1 MSYQDLPYT
10 YGVKTLKE
18 INDMTGMVEGDT
30 VFNSDW
36 GLIEIYSGTNWTNSQ
51 SVEMIYIQTDTSSNT
66 RGRLSHC
73 PPIPSYGDIYQ
84 RVRCPE
90 ISGTNNDD
98 QNGYYVMQCNDDSS
112 DYFASFDGYIQNA
125 YAIDDQDR
133 GIGLTIRGNNSSTEG
148 TTRMVIAF
156 MGNWNGFVAPNTNS
170 SGTSLVVTQ
179 GFFCKLSTNF
189 EQAGMLDDSISSAI
203 NTGNAGPVLQG
214 STLPAWQ
221 YLELTPP
228 DRNIPIQIQ
237 HTESA

>member
-18 INDMTGMVEGDT
+18 INDMVDMVEGDT

-90 ISGTNNDD
+90 ISGVNNDE

-112 DYFASFDGYIQNA
+112 DYFSTFDGYIQNA
-125 YAIDDQDR
+125 YATDDQDR

-170 SGTSLVVTQ
+170 SGTSLTVVQ
-179 GFFCKLSTNF
+179 GFFCKISTNF
-189 EQAGMLDDSISSAI
+189 EQAGMLDDSISSSI
-203 NTGNAGPVLQG
+203 TTGNSGPVLQG

-228 DRNIPIQIQ
+228 DRNIPIQLQ